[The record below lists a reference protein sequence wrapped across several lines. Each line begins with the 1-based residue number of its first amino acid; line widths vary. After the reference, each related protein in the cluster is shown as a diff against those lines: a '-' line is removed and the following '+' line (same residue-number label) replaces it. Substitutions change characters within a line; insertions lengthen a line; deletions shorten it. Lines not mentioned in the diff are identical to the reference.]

1 MTLQKTLF
9 DRVAG
14 KHVLI
19 TGASS
24 GIGKAVAEALA
35 GSGAILHLVARN
47 QEKLTLVADL
57 VAASGTRVLIHPC
70 DLSQEAEVSRIVQ
83 AISDEHGGVDIL
95 INNAGRSI
103 RRDVTES
110 FERLHDF
117 RRTMELNY
125 FAAMGLILGFL
136 PSMTQRGY
144 GHVINVLTMGVQV
157 RTPRFAAY
165 VASKS
170 ALDAATRSIAGEL
183 KGKNL
188 HFTQVYLPLVRTPMI
203 EPTKVYKDMK
213 AWTPEEAADA
223 ILGAI
228 VSQDSTVSLAMGK
241 VAELLHFAIPDRAL
255 SIVNWFYRREK
266 KLERDAG

>member
-1 MTLQKTLF
+1 MVVHKSLF
-9 DRVAG
+9 QSIAG
-14 KHVLI
+14 KHILI

-24 GIGKAVAEALA
+24 GIGKAVAEQLA
-35 GSGAILHLVARN
+35 GSRAVLHLVARN
-47 QEKLTLVADL
+47 HEKLQSVADSM
-57 VAASGTRVLIHPC
+57 ADSGTQVFIHPC
-70 DLSQEAEVSRIVQ
+70 DLSIETDVAKLVESVS
-83 AISDEHGGVDIL
+83 AEHGGIDIL

-136 PSMTQRGY
+136 PTMTQRGY

-213 AWTPEEAADA
+213 AWTPEEAAES

-266 KLERDAG
+266 KMEREAS

>member
-1 MTLQKTLF
+1 MVVQKSLF
-9 DRVAG
+9 QSVDG

-24 GIGKAVAEALA
+24 GIGKAVAEYLA

-47 QEKLTLVADL
+47 HEKLQLVKEGVSAQ
-57 VAASGTRVLIHPC
+57 GTQVFIHAC
-70 DLSQEAEVSRIVQ
+70 DLSVEADVSRLVQSIV
-83 AISDEHGGVDIL
+83 AEHGGVDIL

-136 PSMTQRGY
+136 PTMTDRGY

-183 KGKNL
+183 KGRNL

-203 EPTKVYKDMK
+203 EPTKVYRDMK
-213 AWTPEEAADA
+213 AWTPEEAAEA

-228 VSQDSTVSLAMGK
+228 VSRDSTVSLAMGK

-266 KLERDAG
+266 KMEREAT

>member
-1 MTLQKTLF
+1 LAATSPLF
-9 DRVAG
+9 EVISG
-14 KHVLI
+14 KRVLI

-24 GIGKAVAEALA
+24 GIGKSVAEHLA
-35 GSGAILHLVARN
+35 GSNAIVHLVARN
-47 QEKLTLVADL
+47 EEKLSDVAGYL
-57 VAASGTRVLIHPC
+57 EEAGTEAFIHTC
-70 DLSQEAEVSRIVQ
+70 DLSVESEVSRLVEGLVQ
-83 AISDEHGGVDIL
+83 THGGIDIL

-103 RRDVTES
+103 RRDVTDS

-136 PSMTQRGY
+136 PGMTDRRY

-213 AWTPEEAADA
+213 AWTPEEAAEA

-228 VSQDSTVSLAMGK
+228 VSRDSTVSLAMGK
-241 VAELLHFAIPDRAL
+241 FAELLHFAVPDRAL
-255 SIVNWFYRREK
+255 AIVNWFYRREK
-266 KLERDAG
+266 KMERDIS

>member
-1 MTLQKTLF
+1 MLDQKALF
-9 DRVAG
+9 ECIAG

-24 GIGKAVAEALA
+24 GIGRSVAEYLA
-35 GSGAILHLVARN
+35 GSRATVHLVARN
-47 QEKLTLVADL
+47 TEKLQEVAGKLTD
-57 VAASGTRVLIHPC
+57 SGTAVFVHTC
-70 DLSQEAEVSRIVQ
+70 DLSIESDVSDLIESIV
-83 AISDEHGGVDIL
+83 ATHGGVDIL
-95 INNAGRSI
+95 VNNAGRSI
-103 RRDVTES
+103 RRDVTDS

-136 PSMTQRGY
+136 PTMTQRGY

-170 ALDAATRSIAGEL
+170 ALDAASRSIAGEL

-213 AWTPEEAADA
+213 AWTPEEAAEA
-223 ILGAI
+223 ILGAV
-228 VSQDSTVSLAMGK
+228 VSKDSTVSLAMGK
-241 VAELLHFAIPDRAL
+241 VAELLHFAVPDRAL

-266 KLERDAG
+266 RLERDAS